1 MPAVRSARLTSGSIR
16 TTASFM
22 LPRSTGC
29 AAPPK
34 PEKPEVEAVAAAD
47 DANRCAEV
55 DLSMAGRVSQ
65 GSEQLPSRPDPAHA
79 VLCGRIAA
87 RKAVLVANPSPNPL
101 CRMPLLD
108 RSRLVGV

>member
-1 MPAVRSARLTSGSIR
+1 MPPSAPRLVPQHPHD
-16 TTASFM
+16 ASFM
-22 LPRSTGC
+22 LSRSTDC

-34 PEKPEVEAVAAAD
+34 KEKPEVRRSLAAD

-55 DLSMAGRVSQ
+55 DLSMAGWVSQ
-65 GSEQLPSRPDPAHA
+65 GSEHLPSPGPAPAHA
-79 VLCGRIAA
+79 LLCGRIAA